1 MMLIG
6 RSITCSLLLLWFSA
20 RQTIAN
26 CEFDPYKFEKQFV
39 DCPAVDRS
47 TEPPQDISL
56 KLAYLDINPEAEKT
70 LILSHGWPSLW
81 TTYRSQIEKF
91 SPDYRL
97 IIPEHRGFGDSEHP
111 RDLNSSNT
119 MFDVVNDIQC
129 VMDHA
134 GVSSG
139 VCVGNDFGAQVCWE
153 AGRSRPDRFIGV
165 FNVGIPYISAS
176 LGFST
181 NEELAALNPF
191 FSYQV
196 YLGNEP
202 EAAAKELDAD
212 PRSAIRSC
220 AQVADSVLPKDF
232 LQRNDTILQPWIE
245 FQEQNGLD
253 EIPFSGI
260 MSPKVED
267 YMVESYSKQGF
278 YNTFNGYQYGNR
290 KLTYDFEMSEG
301 NATLPQPTFVLF
313 PTKDPVSDW
322 VALAEQV
329 HASAFLLNHYNA
341 TVETAH
347 WPHEELPDQFNE
359 ILSEWLGNVTFSSP
373 GKY

>member
-1 MMLIG
+1 MKLTG
-6 RSITCSLLLLWFSA
+6 RSITCSLLLLGFSA
-20 RQTIAN
+20 GQAIAR
-26 CEFDPYKFEKQFV
+26 CEFDPYKYEKQFV
-39 DCPAVDRS
+39 DCRAVDRS
-47 TEPPQDISL
+47 TEPPQDVTL
-56 KLAYLDINPEAEKT
+56 RLAYLDINPEAEKT

-81 TTYRSQIEKF
+81 TTYRGQIEKF
-91 SPDYRL
+91 SSDYRL

-119 MFDVVNDIQC
+119 MYDVVDDIQC
-129 VMDHA
+129 IMDHA
-134 GVSSG
+134 GVESG

-165 FNVGIPYISAS
+165 FNVGIPYFSAT

-202 EAAAKELDAD
+202 EVAAKELDAD

-220 AQVADSVLPKDF
+220 AQVADSKLPKDF
-232 LQRNDTILQPWIE
+232 LQRNNTFLQPWIE
-245 FQEQNGLD
+245 FQEENGLD

-260 MSPKVED
+260 MSSKVED
-267 YMVESYSKQGF
+267 YMVESYKKQGF

-290 KLTYDFEMSEG
+290 KLTYDYEISD
-301 NATLPQPTFVLF
+301 NKTTLPQPTFVLF

-322 VALAEQV
+322 AALAEQI
-329 HASAFLLNHYNA
+329 HSSSFLLNHFNA
-341 TVETAH
+341 TIETAH
-347 WPHEELPDQFNE
+347 WPHEELPDQFNQ
-359 ILSEWLGNVTFSSP
+359 ILAEWLGNVTFPSK
-373 GKY
+373 GI